1 MTSEANSTKNA
12 ANGAPVRTF
21 IDRQDLILMVILAGM
36 IAIFSILNPRFFSLP
51 ALSNVLGDFGPV
63 MLMAI
68 GQTYVVI
75 SRGIDLSVGSILG
88 LSGVVMALVV
98 RDMNAAGYAAGLS
111 ISTGLLAC
119 LAVGVVC
126 GLVNGLLIT
135 RARLVPFIATLATM
149 GAAAG
154 LSIVLTGGAQVAGA
168 PRELILIGNKTFLG
182 TFTIPV
188 IAALVI
194 TAIAWVFLRYSRFG
208 RWTYAIGSNE
218 FAARGAGINV
228 SRHLV
233 KVYVLSGVMA
243 ALAGAFVYFRLG
255 SGSPLSGRGGELT
268 AIAATVIGG
277 VSLHGGIG
285 KLSGVILG
293 ALITTTV
300 ISGLIM
306 VRVEP
311 NWQQVVVAF
320 LIAFAVGMQGFT
332 KSGARK

>member
-1 MTSEANSTKNA
+1 MTSEANASRGTGNEERAKSY
-12 ANGAPVRTF
+12 
-21 IDRQDLILMVILAGM
+21 IDRQDLILIVILTGM
-36 IAIFSILNPRFFSLP
+36 VVIFSLLNPRFFSLP

-75 SRGIDLSVGSILG
+75 SRGIDLSVGSVLG

-98 RDMNAAGYAAGLS
+98 RDMNAAGYAAEIS
-111 ISTGLLAC
+111 ISAGLLAC
-119 LAVGVVC
+119 LAMGVIC
-126 GLVNGLLIT
+126 GLVNGHLIT
-135 RARLVPFIATLATM
+135 RIHLDPFIATLVTM

-154 LSIVLTGGAQVAGA
+154 LSIILTGGAQVAGA
-168 PRELILIGNKTFLG
+168 PRELILLGNTTLLS
-182 TFTIPV
+182 TFTVPV
-188 IAALVI
+188 IAVLVI
-194 TAIAWVFLRYSRFG
+194 TVIAWIFLRYSRFG

-218 FAARGAGINV
+218 FAARGAGIPV
-228 SRHLV
+228 SRHLL
-233 KVYVLSGVMA
+233 KIYVLSGVMA
-243 ALAGAFVYFRLG
+243 ALAGSFVYFRLG

-277 VSLHGGIG
+277 VNLHGGIG

-306 VRVEP
+306 IRVEP
-311 NWQQVVVAF
+311 NWQQVVVAS
-320 LIAFAVGMQGFT
+320 LIAFAVGMQGFA